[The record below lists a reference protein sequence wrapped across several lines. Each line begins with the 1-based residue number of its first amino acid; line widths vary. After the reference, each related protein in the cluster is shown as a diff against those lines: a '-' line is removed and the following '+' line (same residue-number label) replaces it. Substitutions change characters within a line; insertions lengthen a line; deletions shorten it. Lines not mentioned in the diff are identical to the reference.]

1 MIDLNDQFTRV
12 VLIIFAALTGSC
24 LGSFINVCIW
34 RMPRNESIVVAP
46 SHCTSCGK
54 KIRFYDNIP
63 VFSYL
68 ILGGKCRNCKKPY
81 SSRYFWIELFCGLA
95 GAWLGAATIYNIY
108 PAWSLIPGMALILI
122 STAIFFID
130 IKFHLVPDQLTC
142 SGIVI
147 GLLTRFFTPNF
158 TPEFG
163 VLRLGVVL
171 ATGAAL
177 WLFSIAGKRLAKEEV
192 FGKGDIKFVMAIA
205 ALTGLKGAIPILLV
219 ASLTATLGGTIYAL
233 SKKLPLKKMQLPF
246 GAFLAGV
253 AIIYALFFP
262 WINLIWS

>member
-1 MIDLNDQFTRV
+1 MINLDDQFTRV

-68 ILGGKCRNCKKPY
+68 ILGGKCRNCGKSY
-81 SSRYFWIELFCGLA
+81 TSRYFWIELFCGIA
-95 GAWLGAATIYNIY
+95 GAWLGAATLLGIY
-108 PAWSLIPGMALILI
+108 PAWGLIPGATLILI
-122 STAIFFID
+122 STAIFFTD
-130 IKFHLVPDQLTC
+130 IHFHIIPNQLVF
-142 SGIVI
+142 SGVVI
-147 GLLTRFFTPNF
+147 GLLTRMLLPSIDLTGFA
-158 TPEFG
+158 
-163 VLRLGVVL
+163 VRLGVVFVIE
-171 ATGAAL
+171 A
-177 WLFSIAGKRLAKEEV
+177 WLSLFNFIGKKLVKDDV
-192 FGKGDIKFVMAIA
+192 FAPGDIKFVVAIA

-233 SKKLPLKKMQLPF
+233 SKKIPLKKMQLPF
-246 GAFLAGV
+246 GAFLAGFS
-253 AIIYALFFP
+253 IIYALFFP
-262 WINLIWS
+262 WINLFWS